1 MDAGLD
7 AGAIAA
13 LVYGVLTFVG
23 GIIGYVQAKSTP
35 SLISGVISG
44 ILLIAGGIL
53 SLNGVVWA
61 ETAALVITVLLVI
74 VFAWR
79 LVKTKRFFP
88 AGLMTAAG
96 IAAIIVML
104 AG

>member
-1 MDAGLD
+1 METGWD

-13 LVYGVLTFVG
+13 IVYGVLTFVG
-23 GIIGYVQAKSTP
+23 GIIGYIEAKSTP

-53 SLNGVVWA
+53 SLNGAAWA
-61 ETAALVITVLLVI
+61 EIAALVITVMLVI

-79 LVKTKRFFP
+79 LIKTKRFFP

-96 IAAIIVML
+96 VVAIIVML
-104 AG
+104 KG